1 MPVSCSL
8 QPIAETLRHIAG
20 VIASLRSVRFAPA
33 ARYWIQTVMISAS
46 LAANSSST
54 FFMYLSVSFWDESS
68 PSLAISSGMP
78 SFWAFLNAFNRV
90 AAYIA
95 DADASRFGFAFDLL
109 DQLFAALF
117 GQRRNVQADVLA
129 VVRRGQSD
137 VRHQNG
143 FFDCAD
149 QVLLPRLDQH
159 RTCIGDGDAGH
170 L

>member
-68 PSLAISSGMP
+68 PSLAISSGRP
-78 SFWAFLNAFNRV
+78 SFWAFL
-90 AAYIA
+90 IA
-95 DADASRFGFAFDLL
+95 STASRRILRMLMRAVSASLL
-109 DQLFAALF
+109 ICLTSSLRRSSVSGGMFRRMCSPPEWLFRL
-117 GQRRNVQADVLA
+117 RRSGSSPTVGSAPYVH
-129 VVRRGQSD
+129 RG
-137 VRHQNG
+137 R
-143 FFDCAD
+143 
-149 QVLLPRLDQH
+149 
-159 RTCIGDGDAGH
+159 
-170 L
+170 